1 MGKRDRYIDEVVTC
15 PYYRWS
21 NPNRICCEG
30 VEESNS
36 TNLIF
41 GNTLHTGEYME
52 VYCCSLYG
60 MKRCQIY
67 NMLNRKYGV
76 KDEV

>member
-1 MGKRDRYIDEVVTC
+1 MGKSRYVDKFVTC
-15 PYYRWS
+15 PYYKWS
-21 NPNRICCEG
+21 DPNRICCEG
-30 VEESNS
+30 VEDNNS

-41 GNTLHTGEYME
+41 GNPLNARGYMRD
-52 VYCCSLYG
+52 YCCTQYG

-76 KDEV
+76 KDGI